1 MAYLMTHSL
10 LGAWLRSMK
19 ENPFEEGDDP
29 DKETS
34 LEVFMHVLRREK
46 TETSP
51 AMQSGIDFE
60 DLVTA
65 ILTGKPK
72 ANYHSTSKD
81 GSQTLKVYDLPEHP
95 WYAAACKVA
104 DMIRGAKLQYV
115 AKKPVRIEGMDF
127 LLYGRLDAMKEGR
140 IFDIKYSGSYERG
153 KFHDSTQH
161 PMYYKLVPE
170 IMNFCYII
178 SNGYDVW
185 TEVYWFDEIP
195 RIEPVIV
202 DFIQWLKEMN
212 LMDTYKQYW
221 GAKDER
227 ETA

>member
-29 DKETS
+29 EKETPMQEF
-34 LEVFMHVLRREK
+34 LHVLRREK
-46 TETSP
+46 TPTSP
-51 AMQSGIDFE
+51 AMQNGIDFE

-65 ILTGKPK
+65 ILTGQPN

-81 GSQTLKVYDLPEHP
+81 GTQTLKVYAVPEHP
-95 WYAAACKVA
+95 WFNAASRVA
-104 DMIRGAKLQYV
+104 EQIQGAKLQLV
-115 AKKPVRIEGMDF
+115 AKKPIVIEGMEF
-127 LLYGRLDAMKEGR
+127 LLYGRLDALKEGR

-153 KFHDSTQH
+153 KFFESTQH

-170 IMNFCYII
+170 IMNFTYII

-185 TEVYWFDEIP
+185 TEVYWFDQIP
-195 RIEPVIV
+195 RIEPVIR
-202 DFIQWLKEMN
+202 DFVQWLQEVN
-212 LMDTYKQYW
+212 LLETYKQYW

-227 ETA
+227 